1 VSLHRLILLLSL
13 AIILAAA
20 PAFAQKTAAP
30 ASIKVQASGG
40 FSGWAVPMPD
50 FAAHITIRGE
60 IVGASARLV
69 YGDVSLTPL
78 RVRISGNSTEMRCVI
93 AVSNRATTL
102 RLPPPSSYLVEP
114 GAVMP
119 EDDTSDSAAGTVQKF
134 SVVVPPGGGAFWLPL
149 QLYPLPADLR
159 TSAVEVEVTAGD
171 AVPVK
176 ASAAFNYLQRGKLYA
191 CLVEASPRGILPP
204 TPVGTI
210 VRRAVGTGQTLSG
223 FNQQLQLISCAP
235 SDLGPDYRVLR
246 HFTFIAV
253 SAQEWREMPSRAQ
266 TIISDA
272 AAMGGRLVIF
282 GAPGA
287 VQVGERNIAPTAPM
301 QLSLFGFGDVAVT
314 SATLEAV
321 QGQMAELML
330 QKLTWAHNLGLGFS
344 SGDVGPNAVRD
355 LLFRTALFNQ
365 GYSYAWMIGLADDES
380 GRRSVNPAWAYDYL
394 TRAGTLHPL
403 DSQDLHWQSVSL
415 DGVSRELVDMSN
427 NKRESRPIHWIID
440 YNLRRYS
447 AHSLSQAA
455 VAFMLLVLAAAGA
468 CFARKC
474 RYLVLAG
481 AMLVLSAAAI
491 GIYALRL
498 DSYMPGSIKALQL
511 SSTIGSADAEAA
523 ETRSVTYAYSAYS
536 TDSKVTLPLYSAL
549 LTRISPLLDDT
560 IQTSAAS
567 GSFTIDKLH
576 LEPLL
581 PTEFSATSV
590 ERSSPPVQSIVTP
603 VSDGEELLE
612 LTCGKDSLRF
622 VFFVDGTRVV
632 YLGDIPAGARSTLV
646 VPQSVMPASTD
657 ARPAMAVGRAA
668 LANLYSQLNDST
680 YSGTPAGLEPVGLA
694 NMGDLLVSEV
704 LRQLV
709 ADGRGMTLVGL
720 RAGASGIIFGKN
732 TGSTPKVDLFVYRL
746 K

>member
-13 AIILAAA
+13 AIILAAS
-20 PAFAQKTAAP
+20 PAFAQKTPAP

-40 FSGWAVPMPD
+40 FSGWAVPLPD
-50 FAAHITIRGE
+50 FAAHINIRGD
-60 IVGASARLV
+60 IVSASARLV

-78 RVRISGNSTEMRCVI
+78 QVRIGGNSAEMRCII

-102 RLPPPSSYLVEP
+102 RLPPPSSYLVEL
-114 GAVMP
+114 GADMP
-119 EDDTSDSAAGTVQKF
+119 QDDTPDSAAGTVQKF
-134 SVVVPPGGGAFWLPL
+134 SVVVPPGGGTFWLPL
-149 QLYPLPADLR
+149 QLYPLPADLE

-171 AVPVK
+171 AAPVK
-176 ASAAFNYLQRGKLYA
+176 TSASFKYFQRGKLFA

-204 TPVGTI
+204 MPIGTI
-210 VRRAVGTGQTLSG
+210 VRQPAGAGNAQSG
-223 FNQQLQLISCAP
+223 YNQQFQLISCAP

-246 HFTFIAV
+246 HFAFIAV
-253 SAQEWREMPSRAQ
+253 SAQDWQAMPARAR
-266 TIISDA
+266 TIITDA

-282 GAPGA
+282 GSRGA
-287 VQVGERNIAPTAPM
+287 VQVGERNIAPTASM

-314 SATLEAV
+314 SATLDALQE
-321 QGQMAELML
+321 QMAELML

-365 GYSYAWMIGLADDES
+365 GYSYAWMI
-380 GRRSVNPAWAYDYL
+380 SVNPAWAYDYM
-394 TRAGTLHPL
+394 TRMGMLHPL
-403 DSQDLHWQSVSL
+403 DSQDLHWQAVSL
-415 DGVSRELVDMSN
+415 DGVSRELVDMSKN
-427 NKRESRPIHWIID
+427 RRESRPIHWIID

-447 AHSLSQAA
+447 ARPLSQAA
-455 VAFMLLVLAAAGA
+455 VVFMILVLAAAGA

-491 GIYALRL
+491 GAYALRM

-511 SSTIGSADAEAA
+511 SSTIGSADSAAA
-523 ETRSVTYAYSAYS
+523 ETRSVAYVYSAYS

-567 GSFTIDKLH
+567 DSFTIDKLH

-581 PTEFSATSV
+581 PTEFAATSV
-590 ERSSPPVQSIVTP
+590 ERSSPPVQSSVKP
-603 VSDGEELLE
+603 VSSGEE

-632 YLGDIPAGARSTLV
+632 YLGDIAAGARSTLV
-646 VPQSVMPASTD
+646 VPQSVMPESTD
-657 ARPAMAVGRAA
+657 ARPAISVGRAA
-668 LANLYSQLNDST
+668 LAGLGAQLSDSV
-680 YSGTPAGLEPVGLA
+680 YSGTPGGLESVGLA
-694 NMGDLLVSEV
+694 SLAELLVFEV
-704 LRQLV
+704 LRQLI

-720 RAGASGIIFGKN
+720 RTRESGIAFGKN
-732 TGSTPKVDLFVYRL
+732 AGNAPEVNLFIYRL